1 MKDATENLIRVVRD
15 TRAFNTLIGE
25 APALLKAILQLLA
38 VAHSDGTVLITGETG
53 TGKEL
58 VARAI
63 HYLSDRAAF
72 PSRVKATSFHP
83 RSWRM
88 LARPLPTP
96 GAHIL
101 PALHKTAWRICGPR
115 QAPVGGLASHPP
127 PLNGA

>member
-1 MKDATENLIRVVRD
+1 MKRHETFIRERGGTVKDATENLIRVVRD

-25 APALLKAILQLLA
+25 APALLKAISQLLA

-72 PSRVKATSFHP
+72 PSRVKATSLCRRREHGL
-83 RSWRM
+83 RLSSRW
-88 LARPLPTP
+88 TP
-96 GAHIL
+96 AVMFGKNSIATMH
-101 PALHKTAWRICGPR
+101 
-115 QAPVGGLASHPP
+115 QPVSV
-127 PLNGA
+127 